1 MRVFLAIVIL
11 VSARVAAAAPPANSN
26 NAPSPAASS
35 PATGTAGGQQLA
47 LGPAPAS
54 PARTV
59 PPETVSST
67 SAAASGEDRP
77 PILGLTLDGG
87 FPDGLALSALYRPV
101 RPLRLDAGLT
111 YNMIGF
117 GLRGGVTF
125 VPFRSAI
132 APVLR
137 GELGHTFNGDA
148 TGLVGHFTT
157 LTPAEQILL
166 RSVSYDYAS
175 VQLGLEIGASDRLVF
190 FARGGL
196 AWFWTT
202 VQNFQA
208 AAQTGSTSVSQASD
222 PNVHGTVPTATLGL
236 LFYFW

>member
-1 MRVFLAIVIL
+1 VF
-11 VSARVAAAAPPANSN
+11 
-26 NAPSPAASS
+26 SS
-35 PATGTAGGQQLA
+35 
-47 LGPAPAS
+47 
-54 PARTV
+54 
-59 PPETVSST
+59 

-208 AAQTGSTSVSQASD
+208 AAQSPVNSGVSAASD